1 MEEFLTDPKYDYYK
15 IKDDK
20 YGNIYYIRQPYG
32 GEKSRDGIKFTDV
45 LFFPIRLLKGLFGWL
60 NFMCTIWGGEPLKSG
75 GSGLP
80 NNEKIKE
87 RSAKDIII
95 DGNVIKAKEIAKA
108 EDAKDGE
115 LSGFMPLSR
124 VLVKREA
131 DGTETVLKKGVLDYS
146 LCDEGILISNGRQI
160 TLFADGNETLVTKA
174 YLARNL
180 QAGMSENK

>member
-1 MEEFLTDPKYDYYK
+1 MAR
-15 IKDDK
+15 
-20 YGNIYYIRQPYG
+20 IRCHNLPSS
-32 GEKSRDGIKFTDV
+32 KSAPRALCASIIRFASSRRIGIK
-45 LFFPIRLLKGLFGWL
+45 
-60 NFMCTIWGGEPLKSG
+60 
-75 GSGLP
+75 
-80 NNEKIKE
+80 

>member
-1 MEEFLTDPKYDYYK
+1 
-15 IKDDK
+15 
-20 YGNIYYIRQPYG
+20 
-32 GEKSRDGIKFTDV
+32 
-45 LFFPIRLLKGLFGWL
+45 
-60 NFMCTIWGGEPLKSG
+60 
-75 GSGLP
+75 
-80 NNEKIKE
+80 
-87 RSAKDIII
+87 
-95 DGNVIKAKEIAKA
+95 
-108 EDAKDGE
+108 
-115 LSGFMPLSR
+115 MPLSR

>member
-1 MEEFLTDPKYDYYK
+1 MAR
-15 IKDDK
+15 
-20 YGNIYYIRQPYG
+20 IRCHNLPSS
-32 GEKSRDGIKFTDV
+32 KSAPRALCALIIRFASSRRIGIK
-45 LFFPIRLLKGLFGWL
+45 
-60 NFMCTIWGGEPLKSG
+60 
-75 GSGLP
+75 
-80 NNEKIKE
+80 